1 MLRPDT
7 PNIQTRESVEVE
19 QKPVVDLR
27 KCYFCG
33 GRITATCATCKIP
46 VCDEHVREAC
56 GYFSQAI
63 TILCVECA
71 IMMRNW

>member
-1 MLRPDT
+1 MEKPVAQARKSL
-7 PNIQTRESVEVE
+7 EVE
-19 QKPVVDLR
+19 QKPVVDLT
-27 KCYFCG
+27 KCYFCMG
-33 GRITATCATCKIP
+33 KVTAKCATCKIP